1 MLLAW
6 HKEQPIKNEPR
17 HDLEMLVKV
26 IYATT
31 CFSAAMIPAPQP
43 KEDIQPVVDAW
54 KAVLALPPWNELY
67 QAASGVDYA
76 ALKKLISTRL
86 PCLPLP
92 TWLLPLVPAAS
103 ASTPTQAAGDQ
114 QASSRPKRKAAQS
127 GVREE
132 KKRR

>member
-1 MLLAW
+1 M
-6 HKEQPIKNEPR
+6 QR
-17 HDLEMLVKV
+17 HAFPPL
-26 IYATT
+26 I
-31 CFSAAMIPAPQP
+31 IPAPQP